1 MSKLNARLEHER
13 VRQAGR
19 SGRARKEF
27 IDATRQIVRE
37 CDEGRAASSCM
48 SELRRVLAHLDE
60 RAGNGLR

>member
-1 MSKLNARLEHER
+1 MSKLNTRIEHER

-27 IDATRQIVRE
+27 IDAARKIVLE

-48 SELRRVLAHLDE
+48 SELKRVLAHLDE
-60 RAGNGLR
+60 RAGKGAR